1 MKQSIGISIVVSAS
15 IVLLSTAVNS
25 EDLPTNPFNP
35 LMTQGEE
42 RAEDA
47 YPVDGESINNI
58 HPLQRSPVTKYTL
71 MGTLVSDKG
80 KIAMIRGV
88 AGKEYFVKIDDLLGN
103 RGGKIEDITG
113 RGIEVREEEKIIFIA
128 VRNRNIGDEDE
139 SDK

>member
-35 LMTQGEE
+35 LMTQGEV
-42 RAEDA
+42 RAED
-47 YPVDGESINNI
+47 PVDGDSINNM

>member
-58 HPLQRSPVTKYTL
+58 HPLQRSSVTKYTL

>member
-25 EDLPTNPFNP
+25 EDLPSNPFNP

>member
-42 RAEDA
+42 RAED
-47 YPVDGESINNI
+47 PVDGDSINNM